1 MGTLR
6 FDGVN
11 DIMLAAMPLEGH
23 ANFAEMPLT
32 ADSQIGGIADT
43 RLFSICLRE
52 DIEMTDHDGSYI
64 LSVITL
70 ARNLKRR
77 RKEKR
82 FTRFDISERAGIS
95 PSFYSELETGRKSAS
110 GETLR
115 RVTKALDMSMD
126 ELQSDR
132 YDAALEALL
141 DFQDPDIAIKEGIEL
156 LDKAPHLAKAIP
168 RLLAN
173 VARVNDRG
181 SKKEVIYPIL
191 LREFQEENWNHF
203 PDIEEEVKRF
213 LEEHP
218 PRGISP
224 DAHDLQGLLRYMFKY
239 TIKTQHDFN
248 EHAFRHL
255 PIIRSMWFR
264 KSQQN
269 YLLLNQHLLKSQ
281 KTFELAKEVAYN
293 LPFLR
298 TKETLLHRTP
308 TSPRV
313 GVRSYTQLLN
323 EFKASYFAGAL
334 LMPKDAL
341 EADIGAFFAQKTF
354 EKERLWTI
362 LDTYNVTPE
371 MFLHRLTEMLPG
383 KRFGIKKLHFL
394 RFRYD
399 RSTHRETREWQV
411 FSLTKL
417 LDLDSLRF
425 PYVESSGEK
434 YCRRYSSLQVL
445 RDMERALD
453 NGSTTEDELYRRP
466 MIRMQRSRFA
476 NEAYRDNTYLCLTM
490 AQPMALQPDIL
501 VSVTVGFVIDDHFKR
516 AVQFWDDTA
525 HIEPRG
531 PQAIEVGHTCQRCPL
546 SHEQCPDRAAEAVI
560 FREEERN
567 KEMAKL
573 MSETERELLA

>member
-1 MGTLR
+1 MCG
-6 FDGVN
+6 
-11 DIMLAAMPLEGH
+11 
-23 ANFAEMPLT
+23 
-32 ADSQIGGIADT
+32 DT
-43 RLFSICLRE
+43 
-52 DIEMTDHDGSYI
+52 EMTDHDGSYI
-64 LSVITL
+64 LSVISL

-77 RKEKR
+77 RKEKA
-82 FTRFDISERAGIS
+82 FTRYDISDRAGIS

-173 VARVNDRG
+173 VARVYDRG

-191 LREFQEENWNHF
+191 LREFQKENWNHF
-203 PDIEEEVKRF
+203 PDIEDEVKHF
-213 LEEHP
+213 LDEHP
-218 PRGISP
+218 PRGTSP
-224 DAHDLQGLLRYMFKY
+224 DAHDLQGILRYVYKY

-248 EHAFRHL
+248 ESRYQHL

-264 KSQQN
+264 KGQHN

-281 KTFELAKEVAYN
+281 KAFELAKEIAYN

-298 TKETLLHRTP
+298 TKETLAHRVP

-341 EADIGAFFAQKTF
+341 EADIATFFAQKTF
-354 EKERLWTI
+354 QPERLWAI

-371 MFLHRLTEMLPG
+371 MLLHRLTEILPG

-399 RSTHRETREWQV
+399 RYMQREPREWQV
-411 FSLTKL
+411 FNLTKL

-445 RDMERALD
+445 RDMANALE
-453 NGSTTEDELYRRP
+453 NGSIRGEDLYRRP
-466 MIRMQRSRFA
+466 LVRMQRSRFA

-490 AQPMALQPDIL
+490 AQPLTLQPDIL
-501 VSVTVGFVIDDHFKR
+501 VSVTIGFVIDEHFKR
-516 AVQFWDDTA
+516 TVQFWDDTA
-525 HIEPRG
+525 NIEPHG
-531 PQAIEVGHTCQRCPL
+531 PHGPNAIELGHTCQRCPL
-546 SHEQCPDRAAEAVI
+546 SHDQCADRAAEAVI

-567 KEMAKL
+567 KEMAQL
-573 MSETERELLA
+573 MSATERELLG

>member
-1 MGTLR
+1 
-6 FDGVN
+6 
-11 DIMLAAMPLEGH
+11 
-23 ANFAEMPLT
+23 
-32 ADSQIGGIADT
+32 
-43 RLFSICLRE
+43 
-52 DIEMTDHDGSYI
+52 MTDHDGSYI
-64 LSVITL
+64 LNVISL

-77 RKEKR
+77 RKEKA
-82 FTRFDISERAGIS
+82 FTRYDISERAGIS

-168 RLLAN
+168 RLLTN
-173 VARVNDRG
+173 VARVYDRG

-203 PDIEEEVKRF
+203 PDIEDEVRRF

-218 PRGISP
+218 PRGTSP
-224 DAHDLQGLLRYMFKY
+224 DAHDLQGILRYVFKY

-248 EHAFRHL
+248 EHQYQHL
-255 PIIRSMWFR
+255 PVIRSMWFR
-264 KSQQN
+264 KGPQN

-281 KTFELAKEVAYN
+281 QAFELAKEIAYN

-298 TKETLLHRTP
+298 TKETLTHRVP

-341 EADIGAFFAQKTF
+341 EADIAAFFEQKTF
-354 EKERLWTI
+354 QPERLWTI

-371 MFLHRLTEMLPG
+371 MLLHRLTEMLPG

-399 RSTHRETREWQV
+399 RSTQRESREWQV

-445 RDMERALD
+445 RDMERSLES
-453 NGSTTEDELYRRP
+453 GSISVDDLYRRP

-476 NEAYRDNTYLCLTM
+476 NEAYHDNTYLCLTM
-490 AQPMALQPDIL
+490 AQPLTLQPDIL
-501 VSVTVGFVIDDHFKR
+501 VSVTIGFVIDDHFKNT
-516 AVQFWDDTA
+516 VQFWGDTTN
-525 HIEPRG
+525 IEPHG
-531 PQAIEVGHTCQRCPL
+531 PRAIEVGHTCQRCPL
-546 SHEQCPDRAAEAVI
+546 SHAQCSDRAAEAVI

-567 KEMAKL
+567 KEMAQL